1 MTGKKEEMN
10 ETDNRTVYS
19 RCYKEV
25 VTNKA
30 GRCPFCGWHRN
41 ENASRKPKHGHR
53 KLNMVGRRI
62 SWRSL
67 PED

>member
-1 MTGKKEEMN
+1 MN
-10 ETDNRTVYS
+10 QTDNRTVYS

-30 GRCPFCGWHRN
+30 GRCPFCGWHRD

-53 KLNMVGRRI
+53 KLKKRMRRVG
-62 SWRSL
+62 
-67 PED
+67 